1 MGCLS
6 ISPRFRQEH
15 RWEEVGASGD
25 AWNWDKSHET
35 HVFCPQPAQRLN
47 SGEATKEVMLPFP
60 FQWRRVSISLD
71 LSLKFR
77 SSDTDSLT
85 FRFHFWGVVFL
96 LFFFFWQFIFSV
108 NFQYL
113 YHLCHLTLCAPVRG
127 KLGCWKIT
135 AVFICMMNTRIASDT
150 SHTRPPRF
158 PHSALLPGDHVPFC
172 ALGSSG
178 ENIQSPVGWKVE
190 NVIFTVCIFLIA
202 SY

>member
-6 ISPRFRQEH
+6 ISPRFRQGH

-96 LFFFFWQFIFSV
+96 LFFFLTVYLLGKFSV
-108 NFQYL
+108 SLSSLPSNLVRTCPWKTRMLENNSCFYL
-113 YHLCHLTLCAPVRG
+113 HDEHTHCFRYLPHPPSTLPTLCSAPR
-127 KLGCWKIT
+127 
-135 AVFICMMNTRIASDT
+135 
-150 SHTRPPRF
+150 RPC
-158 PHSALLPGDHVPFC
+158 ALLCFGQFWRKYTEPCWV
-172 ALGSSG
+172 
-178 ENIQSPVGWKVE
+178 EGWE
-190 NVIFTVCIFLIA
+190 CHFYSLYFFN
-202 SY
+202 S